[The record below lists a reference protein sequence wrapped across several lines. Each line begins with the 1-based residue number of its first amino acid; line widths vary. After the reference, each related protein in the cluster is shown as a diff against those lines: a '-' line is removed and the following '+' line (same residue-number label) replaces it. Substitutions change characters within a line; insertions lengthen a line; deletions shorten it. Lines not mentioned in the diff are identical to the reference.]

1 MEKLKC
7 LKKDNKMTKIIGAN
21 PNSSGLGDV
30 LLLTAICKH
39 FPDVIVQLHPDYS
52 RFAFLFNG
60 LCKQVELTTTP
71 IHTPAMKENF
81 TVTEAMLAEFGYFGK
96 DTTPFIF
103 VDRDNYE
110 QAKQELKYIKNP
122 IVVKANCSSRW
133 KHVRQYDINYV
144 QKEVNKLILAGFAPI
159 QFGISDNFTP
169 LDGCIHMIDV
179 DIQKLSAIYKVIG
192 HYFGTDT
199 GDMHLMIAV
208 GGTCTVLVPEKNH
221 LEYNP
226 DQFVHRCDRI
236 TRQIVPKQYCNY

>member
-1 MEKLKC
+1 
-7 LKKDNKMTKIIGAN
+7 MTKIIGAN
-21 PNSSGLGDV
+21 PASSGLGDV
-30 LLLTAICKH
+30 LLLTAVCKH
-39 FPDVIVQLHPDYS
+39 FPGLTVQLHPNYQ
-52 RFAFLFNG
+52 RFAFLFDG
-60 LCKQVELTTTP
+60 LCEKVEFTTTP
-71 IHTPAMKENF
+71 VHTLGMRPHK
-81 TVTEAMLAEFGYFGK
+81 TVTEGMLEDFGYHGK

-103 VDRDNYE
+103 VNRDDYE
-110 QAKQELKYIKNP
+110 QAKQELKHIKNP

-133 KHVRQYDINYV
+133 KDVRQYDINYV
-144 QKEVNKLILAGFAPI
+144 QKEVNKLILAGFTPI

-226 DQFVHRCDRI
+226 DQFVHKCDRI
-236 TRQIVPKQYCNY
+236 TRQIVPEKYCKY